1 MKQPAAAPKRMSVS
15 VSMLGGFGIEVN
27 GNLLTDEINR
37 SQKPWNVLC
46 YLIMHRDRN
55 VSQSELIE
63 LFWPEENSSNPVNAL
78 KTLLYRVRAMLEPL
92 FPSETPPILSQR
104 GSYSWNRDIACS
116 VDADRFEALC
126 LRAQE
131 KDRSDE
137 ERMACYREAT
147 GLYKGDFLPKQ
158 ENHMWVISLST
169 HYHALFVRAVK
180 EYAALLEKHEQFEE
194 MTALCSRASGLDTLD
209 EGLHI
214 LVVRS
219 LVKQGRDAAALERY
233 EMATDLLYRSLG
245 VTPSAELRDLYT
257 AIMATEKSL
266 ETDLAVIQQSLKETA
281 IRPGAF
287 VCEYGFFRETYRL
300 EARRAARNGTCVHL
314 ALLTVSLP
322 GGGMPELG
330 ALNTTLDQLLAIL
343 TNGLRRGDV
352 VSRYSG
358 AQYVV
363 MLPAANFE
371 DSAMVME
378 RIVSAF
384 YRQHRRS
391 FLKIS
396 YRIRELEMA

>member
-281 IRPGAF
+281 IRHGPLCAS
-287 VCEYGFFRETYRL
+287 T
-300 EARRAARNGTCVHL
+300 A
-314 ALLTVSLP
+314 S
-322 GGGMPELG
+322 
-330 ALNTTLDQLLAIL
+330 
-343 TNGLRRGDV
+343 
-352 VSRYSG
+352 SG
-358 AQYVV
+358 RPTGWR
-363 MLPAANFE
+363 PAGPPATGPASIWRF
-371 DSAMVME
+371 
-378 RIVSAF
+378 
-384 YRQHRRS
+384 
-391 FLKIS
+391 
-396 YRIRELEMA
+396 

>member
-92 FPSETPPILSQR
+92 FPGETPPILSQR
-104 GSYSWNRDIACS
+104 GSYSWNRDIACN

-330 ALNTTLDQLLAIL
+330 ALNNTMDQLLAIL

>member
-1 MKQPAAAPKRMSVS
+1 MKQPAAVPKRMSVS
-15 VSMLGGFGIEVN
+15 VSMLGGFGIEVD

-46 YLIMHRDRN
+46 YLIIHRDRN

-92 FPSETPPILSQR
+92 FPGDMPPILSQR
-104 GSYSWNRDIACS
+104 GSYSWNREIECV
-116 VDADRFEALC
+116 VDADRFEELC

-131 KDRSDE
+131 KDWSDE
-137 ERMACYREAT
+137 ERMACYREAAE
-147 GLYKGDFLPKQ
+147 LYKGDFLPKQ
-158 ENHMWVISLST
+158 ENHMWVIPLST

-194 MTALCSRASGLDTLD
+194 MTALCSRASELDPLD

-257 AIMATEKSL
+257 AIMDTEKSL

-287 VCEYGFFRETYRL
+287 VCEYGFFREAYRL

-330 ALNTTLDQLLAIL
+330 ALNNTMDQLLAIL

-371 DSAMVME
+371 DSTMVME
-378 RIVSAF
+378 RIVAAF

>member
-92 FPSETPPILSQR
+92 FPGETPPILSQR

-330 ALNTTLDQLLAIL
+330 ALNNTMDQLLAIL

>member
-116 VDADRFEALC
+116 VDADRFEVLC

-330 ALNTTLDQLLAIL
+330 ALNNTMDQLLAIL